1 MARIAR
7 RSFLKLSGTGAVA
20 AQTGGIAAILAS
32 GRAPA
37 LAQETSVH
45 WLRWADFVPASDV
58 LLKGPITQE
67 CKKATGITLKLETV
81 NANDLQS
88 RITSAIQS
96 GTGADII
103 MALGNWPQLYAESL
117 ADSSDLAEELGKPEG
132 GYYDICRQVATVGNK
147 WIGVPWTVGGGLI
160 AYRKSW
166 LQEAGYSAFPETWD
180 AFRDAGKKL
189 KAKGRPIGQT
199 AGHTFGDAPG
209 WWYPFL
215 WSFGGKEV
223 EADGK
228 TVVLNSKETVE
239 SIKFAV
245 ALWKETMDEGG
256 LAWDNTNNN
265 RAFLA
270 QTISAT
276 NNGASIYIEAK
287 KKPETYLTEKGTPM
301 WQDILHARIPGGPG
315 GQYNLPGPF
324 TDMVMGYSKNQKA
337 AKDFLRWVHSKPV
350 YDQWFVSQQ
359 GYTTGATKVWEK
371 HAVWDVDPVLKPF
384 KDLPS
389 FGRLAGYAGPPDRKS
404 AEVISK
410 YIIVDMYAKAIQ
422 GMAAEEAAKW
432 AHSEVVK
439 AYA

>member
-7 RSFLKLSGTGAVA
+7 RRLLKLSGSGAVA
-20 AQTGGIAAILAS
+20 AQAGGLAAILAS

-37 LAQETSVH
+37 LAQETTVH

-58 LLKGPITQE
+58 LLKGQITQE

-81 NANDLQS
+81 NANDLQP

-103 MALGNWPQLYAESL
+103 MAIGNWPQLYAESL
-117 ADSSDLAEELGKPEG
+117 ADSSDLAEEIGKAQG
-132 GYYDICRQVATVGNK
+132 GYYDVSRLVATVGNK

-166 LQEAGYSAFPETWD
+166 LEEAGYKTFPETWD
-180 AFRDAGKKL
+180 AFREAGKKL

-199 AGHTFGDAPG
+199 AGHTFGDAPS
-209 WWYPFL
+209 WWYPYL
-215 WSFGGKEV
+215 WSWGGKEV

-245 ALWKETMDEGG
+245 ALWKDTCDEGG
-256 LAWDNTNNN
+256 LAWDDTNNN
-265 RAFLA
+265 RAFLSS
-270 QTISAT
+270 TISAT

-287 KKPETYLTEKGTPM
+287 KKPDTYQTEKGTPM
-301 WQDILHARIPGGPG
+301 WQDIQHARIPKGAG
-315 GQYNLPGPF
+315 GQFNLPFPF
-324 TDMVMGYSKNQKA
+324 THMLMGYSKNQKP

-350 YDQWFVSQQ
+350 YDQWFTSQQ
-359 GYTTGATKVWEK
+359 GYSCGATKGWEE
-371 HAVWDVDPVLKPF
+371 HAVWNVDPVLQPF
-384 KDLPS
+384 RDIPP
-389 FGRLAGYAGPPDRKS
+389 FGRLAGHAGPPNRKA
-404 AEVISK
+404 AEVVSK

-432 AHSEVVK
+432 AHAEVVK

>member
-7 RSFLKLSGTGAVA
+7 RRVLKLSAS
-20 AQTGGIAAILAS
+20 GGMAAILAS
-32 GRAPA
+32 GQGPA
-37 LAQETSVH
+37 LAQETNVH
-45 WLRWADFVPASDV
+45 WLRWADFVPASDI

-67 CKKATGITLKLETV
+67 CKKALGFNLKVETV
-81 NANDLQS
+81 NANDLQA

-103 MALGNWPQLYAESL
+103 MGFNNWPQLYTDSV
-117 ADSSDLAEELGKPEG
+117 ADVADVANEIASAQG
-132 GYYDICRQVATVGNK
+132 GYYDVSKQIATVGNK
-147 WIGVPWTVGGGLI
+147 WIGVPFTTGGGLN

-166 LQEAGYSAFPETWD
+166 FEDVGYKTFPETWD
-180 AFRDAGKKL
+180 TFRDAGKKL

-199 AGHTFGDAPG
+199 VGHTFGDAPG

-256 LAWDNTNNN
+256 LAWDDTNNN
-265 RAFLA
+265 RAFLS
-270 QTISAT
+270 QTVSAT

-301 WQDILHARIPGGPG
+301 YQDILHAPIPKGVA
-315 GQYNLPGPF
+315 GQYNLPGIF
-324 TDMVMGYSKNQKA
+324 TDMLMGYSKNQKQS
-337 AKDFLRWVHSKPV
+337 KDFLRWIHSKPIF
-350 YDQWFVSQQ
+350 DQWFTSQQ
-359 GYTTGATKVWEK
+359 GYTCGATKDWAK

-384 KDLPS
+384 KDLPL
-389 FGRLAGYAGPPDRKS
+389 FGRVVGYAGPPDRKA
-404 AEVISK
+404 AEVVSK